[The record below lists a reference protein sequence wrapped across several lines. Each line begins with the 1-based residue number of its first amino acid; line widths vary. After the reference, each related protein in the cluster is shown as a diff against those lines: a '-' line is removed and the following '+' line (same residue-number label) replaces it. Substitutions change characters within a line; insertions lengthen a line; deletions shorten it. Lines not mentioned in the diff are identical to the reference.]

1 MALSATMAADSE
13 ELCGPEASR
22 PRRRMQSSPSQSGA
36 MLLTFDD
43 LTEFVEEER
52 AEAAGGANNPRL
64 SARAGGAAPS
74 VPPRAR
80 RYAVRELAGYEAPDA
95 PDPA

>member
-1 MALSATMAADSE
+1 MAPSATMAADSE

-64 SARAGGAAPS
+64 RARAAGAAPS
-74 VPPRAR
+74 VP
-80 RYAVRELAGYEAPDA
+80 LTS
-95 PDPA
+95 